1 MAAPLGLY
9 VLLKGLDATVLKA
22 LQTYG
27 TTHPVNGEN
36 PISFCNV
43 FFVAELVIG
52 LDFLIPSRGAI
63 QPALAHLHPAERW
76 LLFIDACLGLFI
88 GPIAYYFTL

>member
-1 MAAPLGLY
+1 MSVPSGLEPKNLDWRRVLPLSLY

-27 TTHPVNGEN
+27 TTHPVHGEN

-43 FFVAELVIG
+43 FFVAQLVN
-52 LDFLIPSRGAI
+52 
-63 QPALAHLHPAERW
+63 
-76 LLFIDACLGLFI
+76 
-88 GPIAYYFTL
+88 